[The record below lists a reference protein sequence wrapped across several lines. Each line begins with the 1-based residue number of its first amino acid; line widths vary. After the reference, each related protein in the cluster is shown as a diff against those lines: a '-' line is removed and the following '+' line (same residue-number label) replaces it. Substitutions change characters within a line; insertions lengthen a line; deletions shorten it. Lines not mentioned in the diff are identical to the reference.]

1 MNNGKLFVISAPSG
15 TGKTTLLKKVV
26 SELPKLRFSVSHTT
40 RKPREGE
47 TNSVDYHF
55 VSEEEFLALRDKEG
69 FLESAHVHQNYYGT
83 SKQAVSSLLTQ
94 GVDVVLDIDV
104 QGATIL
110 MKNKNIEASFIFIAP
125 PDLKELERRLITR
138 GSDSEET
145 IKLRMNNAKGEL
157 ESAAQYDYLIVNNDL
172 REAKQLLAS
181 VILAERARLRRSFAG
196 DPVSI
201 TV

>member
-1 MNNGKLFVISAPSG
+1 MNSGKLFVISAPSG
-15 TGKTTLLKKVV
+15 TGKTTLLKKVM

-40 RKPREGE
+40 RQPRVGE

-55 VSEEEFLALRDKEG
+55 VSEEEFLSLRDKDG

-83 SKQAVSSLLTQ
+83 SKQAVSSLLSQ

-104 QGATIL
+104 QGAAIL
-110 MKNKNIEASFIFIAP
+110 MDNKDIEASFIFIAP
-125 PDLKELERRLITR
+125 PDLQELERRLVTR

-145 IKLRMNNAKGEL
+145 IQVRMNNAKGEL
-157 ESAAQYDYLIVNNDL
+157 ESADQYDYLIVNNDL
-172 REAKQLLAS
+172 QEAEKLLSAI
-181 VILAERARLRRSFAG
+181 ILAERARSRRGLAG

-201 TV
+201 KL